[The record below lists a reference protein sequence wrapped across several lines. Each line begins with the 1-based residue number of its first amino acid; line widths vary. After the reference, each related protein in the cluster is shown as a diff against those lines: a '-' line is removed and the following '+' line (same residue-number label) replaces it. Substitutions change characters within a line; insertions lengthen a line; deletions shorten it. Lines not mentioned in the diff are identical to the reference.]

1 MIFSNSKQSS
11 KVLPLRKRGTK
22 GDFYFLTDI
31 QYAKIDDEN
40 NNIFAKCKYTANYK

>member
-1 MIFSNSKQSS
+1 MIFSNSKQLS
-11 KVLPLRKRGTK
+11 KVLPLRKRGSK

-40 NNIFAKCKYTANYK
+40 INIVAMC